1 MAKGFPHVAL
11 GYGLNGNRSS
21 TPGQPI
27 TGIKSGQDLVKDI
40 RSGKGLGK

>member
-1 MAKGFPHVAL
+1 MAKGFPAVAL

-21 TPGQPI
+21 TPGTPI
-27 TGIKSGQDLVKDI
+27 TSIKTGSDLVRDI